1 LRVLAKT
8 DEIGDAKILRKSR
21 KMRKGLEDL
30 RKMTIFAPM
39 KSGYLKLIFRKSP
52 IGDKLANHLR
62 TFEVDNCR

>member
-30 RKMTIFAPM
+30 RKMTIFAPDE
-39 KSGYLKLIFRKSP
+39 
-52 IGDKLANHLR
+52 IGV
-62 TFEVDNCR
+62 FEADFSQESN